1 MFKFMHKAKGFTLV
15 ELLIVI
21 GVIAV
26 LAALAFVALN
36 PLARFQDSRNAQRW
50 TDVNAI
56 IGAVK
61 LHQVDNEGN
70 YLSSISELSADTR
83 YQIGT
88 GETGC
93 ADDCGNPTVVLDD
106 ACVDLSDLA
115 DNGYLPA
122 VPIDPSYENTDST
135 GAKTRYYLM
144 VHTSGAL
151 EVGACSEE
159 AGSAAATPQIVVQ
172 R

>member
-1 MFKFMHKAKGFTLV
+1 MFKFMKKAKGFTLV

-50 TDVNAI
+50 TDVNAL
-56 IGAVK
+56 IGAIK
-61 LHQVDNEGN
+61 LQQVDNEGN
-70 YLSSISELSADTR
+70 YLQVITDEVSADTR

-88 GETGC
+88 NGSDC
-93 ADDCGNPTVVLDD
+93 ADDCGNPTVILDD
-106 ACVDLSDLA
+106 ACIDLTDLA
-115 DNGYLPA
+115 DTGYLPA
-122 VPIDPSYENTDST
+122 IPMDPST
-135 GAKTRYYLM
+135 GTAAKTGYYM
-144 VHTSGAL
+144 MIHTSGAL
-151 EVGACSEE
+151 EVGSCNEE
-159 AGSAAATPQIVVQ
+159 AGSGSAVPQVKVQ